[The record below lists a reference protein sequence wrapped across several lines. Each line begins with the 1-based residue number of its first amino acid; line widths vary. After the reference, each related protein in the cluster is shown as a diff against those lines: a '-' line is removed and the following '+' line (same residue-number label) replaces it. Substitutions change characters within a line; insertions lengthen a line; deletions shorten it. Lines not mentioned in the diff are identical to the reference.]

1 MSLVPQQGPTFL
13 WLNSDLRIMAPK
25 IVPRPP
31 QEAPDYLVLQDELER
46 SQNKIEELS
55 AELARMTRKNEA
67 LQAEVDKL
75 TRTKEMMSRSL
86 QRLQRPDY
94 KPLILESDRASA
106 GAPGRTAAVAGQ
118 KAPPGDTRFEGDF
131 GFKFLSS
138 AVATKATTICFQR
151 RICWLRRFGQ
161 DGYH

>member
-1 MSLVPQQGPTFL
+1 M
-13 WLNSDLRIMAPK
+13 K

-31 QEAPDYLVLQDELER
+31 QEAPDYVVLQDELER

-106 GAPGRTAAVAGQ
+106 GAQGEQRQWPAKRPRPETPGLRVTSASSSSRPRS
-118 KAPPGDTRFEGDF
+118 PPKPRPSVSKGAYVG
-131 GFKFLSS
+131 
-138 AVATKATTICFQR
+138 
-151 RICWLRRFGQ
+151 
-161 DGYH
+161 